1 MVSRSFDVCRITT
14 TDSSMV
20 RSGSFYKSCIENASK
35 HLQKD
40 KAEDLFVL
48 WFHTLLRL
56 GSLKKNEKQI
66 FKKIFIFDWLKIY
79 DPHYN

>member
-1 MVSRSFDVCRITT
+1 MFSFLPPVAKIWLIGWRMHNYISNDTRMVSRSFDVCRITT

-35 HLQKD
+35 HLQKG

-48 WFHTLLRL
+48 
-56 GSLKKNEKQI
+56 
-66 FKKIFIFDWLKIY
+66 
-79 DPHYN
+79 